1 VTNAESFYCRMRML
15 RGEIDGFVL
24 YGQIYIDV
32 YTCTLCSIFIRNE
45 YIYKNIREEKH
56 ENTENEGGSKNENI
70 DVNESDIALT
80 AEVQAM
86 CLIRIVSRKMFVRRI
101 DYVKYIE
108 NKRFL
113 VNEVF
118 PY

>member
-1 VTNAESFYCRMRML
+1 MQ
-15 RGEIDGFVL
+15 D
-24 YGQIYIDV
+24 
-32 YTCTLCSIFIRNE
+32 
-45 YIYKNIREEKH
+45 
-56 ENTENEGGSKNENI
+56 
-70 DVNESDIALT
+70 

-86 CLIRIVSRKMFVRRI
+86 FPIRIVSRKMFLRRI